1 MGQGGPG
8 GSALTDLSK
17 LSFKSPSMHSAS
29 ILSPISLLLT
39 QDYADVTRNEIES
52 EIFVPLRFNEN

>member
-1 MGQGGPG
+1 MCVRVG

-17 LSFKSPSMHSAS
+17 LSFNSPSMHSAS

-39 QDYADVTRNEIES
+39 QDYTDVTRAEIES
-52 EIFVPLRFNEN
+52 EMFVPLRFNEN